1 MLDDIALFIQIVRR
15 GGLSGAAQHL
25 GLPPATVTRRLQK
38 LEQTLGCQLLHRS
51 ARQCVLTQ
59 EGEVYYQS
67 YADLMQQFELTR
79 QQLHQDQEQLSGK
92 LRVLAPTNFSH
103 GVLRPMWLEF
113 TRQYPAIQ
121 LELIL
126 SNQLEDMAKTKA
138 DLAIRI
144 GQQPDSLLYQQKLGQ
159 LSAFVVAS
167 PAYLTNAPALSEPA
181 ALNDHRVVGTTLRS
195 KWTLIHQESNLSQD
209 IFPRF
214 SALSNDLNFVK
225 HLVLDG
231 QGIALLP
238 SSETKAELVAGNL
251 VRVLPQWQGLPR
263 EIYAVWPSGRL
274 LNKKAL
280 CLREHMKHYIGE
292 HCD

>member
-25 GLPPATVTRRLQK
+25 GLPPATVTRRLQR
-38 LEQTLGCQLLHRS
+38 LEQQLGCQLLHRS

-67 YADLMQQFELTR
+67 YEDLVQQFELTR
-79 QQLHQDQEQLSGK
+79 QQLDQDQEQLSGK

-113 TRQYPAIQ
+113 TRRYPAIQ

-126 SNQLEDMAKTKA
+126 GNQLEDMAKTKA

-167 PAYLTNAPALSEPA
+167 PAYLINAPALSEPA
-181 ALNDHRVVGTTLRS
+181 ALNDHCVIGTTLRS
-195 KWTLIHQESNLSQD
+195 KWTLVHKETGVSQD

-225 HLVLDG
+225 HMVLDG
-231 QGIALLP
+231 QGVALLP
-238 SSETKAELVAGNL
+238 NSETNAELLAGNL
-251 VRVLPQWQGLPR
+251 VRALPQWQGLPR